1 MGSGFEGNVIRA
13 ELRKVTKTE
22 IKHVNMILKCILK
35 LASENVCLHTQAK
48 TLVNRLMAQD
58 FMK

>member
-1 MGSGFEGNVIRA
+1 MGSGFEWNVIRA

-35 LASENVCLHTQAK
+35 LASENVCLQMQVK

-58 FMK
+58 L